1 MQQRIQGN
9 TAWRLALTAVLACL
23 VLAGCGGT
31 SLYSNLDEEQANEVV
46 AALIAS
52 GVGADKVQTE
62 DKKGWQVDVS
72 NGDIPRAMQILQARG
87 LPGPH
92 YLSMC
97 DVFQKQG
104 WASSAIEEKGR
115 YMCGLEQELAQT
127 LSEIPGVVNA
137 RVHVALPD
145 QDPLG
150 EQDRS
155 ASASV
160 AIYQQPGANVR
171 NLETDIKLQVK
182 DGVPGLDDVNKVTVK
197 FYTLNGAVSTAQQG
211 GGATR
216 MSLSALSP
224 MGIGIAAGV
233 VVLLALVVA
242 VFGRLRGRAVEAKA
256 AAPGRVWNG

>member
-1 MQQRIQGN
+1 MQQHIQGN
-9 TAWRLALTAVLACL
+9 SALRLILAGLLACVL
-23 VLAGCGGT
+23 LAGCGGT

-46 AALIAS
+46 AALIDS
-52 GVGADKVQTE
+52 NISADKVQTE
-62 DKKGWQVDVS
+62 DKKAWQVNVS
-72 NGDIPRAMQILQARG
+72 NGDIPRAMQVLQARG

-92 YLSMC
+92 YLSLC

-104 WASSAIEEKGR
+104 WASSAIEEKAR
-115 YMCGLEQELAQT
+115 LVCATEQELSET
-127 LSEIPGVVNA
+127 LAHIPGVVNA
-137 RVHVALPD
+137 RVHIALP
-145 QDPLG
+145 
-150 EQDRS
+150 EQDALAQQQKS

-160 AIYQQPGANVR
+160 AIFQQPGANVR

-197 FYTLNGAVSTAQQG
+197 FYTVNGVAPVAAQP

-224 MGIGIAAGV
+224 LGIGIAAGI

-242 VFGRLRGRAVEAKA
+242 VVGRLRGRAAEAEQ
-256 AAPGRVWNG
+256 APGRVWNG